1 MTTKRRLHIGLSLA
15 PTWLS
20 GDGWRRLDSNIE
32 NIYSEEFYLDIAR
45 RAETARLDFVFRP
58 DTLFLDPQALETG
71 PGFGSLDPTILLA
84 AMARETSHV
93 GLLTTISTTF
103 NSPYVVARQLQSLN
117 WLSKGRVGWN
127 IVTALDGNENFGLPA
142 MPSAGERYARAA
154 EFTQVVRRLWVS
166 YPQDALKQDRESGRY
181 AVSALVQPIDHVGA
195 RFSVKGP
202 LNLPAYGTSSIPLIQ
217 AGASPTGRDFAAS
230 VADAIFA
237 STPDMAAALELR
249 NDLRQRALGHG
260 RRAEDIR
267 VLPGLSLY
275 LASNRSEA
283 RALFAQTHA
292 RADAGRKFKAI
303 RDMTGLDLS
312 YWPDDR
318 RVTAADLPEV
328 VPALRSRTHADLLL
342 RLIRNEQPTVAELL
356 TRPEVIGSAHWR
368 VIGTAQDAAGQ
379 VRQWASAGA
388 IDGFVILPGGSAEA
402 LRLAL
407 EDLVPQLAEAGLFRQ
422 AYRGSTFAD
431 HLRDDGDI

>member
-1 MTTKRRLHIGLSLA
+1 MEIKRRLHIGLSLA

-20 GDGWRRLDSNIE
+20 GDGWRRLDSDIE
-32 NIYSEEFYLDIAR
+32 NIYSDEFYLDIAK
-45 RAETARLDFVFRP
+45 RAEAARLDFVFRP
-58 DTLFLDPQALETG
+58 DTLFLDPHALETG

-84 AMARETSHV
+84 TMARETSHI

-142 MPSAGERYARAA
+142 MPSAGERYERAA
-154 EFTQVVRRLWVS
+154 EFTQIVRRLWAS

-181 AVSALVQPIDHVGA
+181 ADSALVRPIDHVGA

-249 NDLRQRALGHG
+249 SDLRQRALGHG
-260 RRAEDIR
+260 RRADDIR

-292 RADAGRKFKAI
+292 RADTGRRFKAI

-312 YWPDDR
+312 HWPDDR

-328 VPALRSRTHADLLL
+328 TPALRSRTHAELLL
-342 RLIRNEQPTVAELL
+342 RLIRNEQPTVTELL

-407 EDLVPQLAEAGLFRQ
+407 EDLVPQLTEAGLFRQ
-422 AYRGSTFAD
+422 TYRGSTFAD
-431 HLRDDGDI
+431 HLRDDGGA

>member
-1 MTTKRRLHIGLSLA
+1 MTRRLHVGVSLA

-32 NIYSEEFYLDIAR
+32 NIYSEELYLDIAK
-45 RAETARLDFVFRP
+45 RAEAAKLDFVFRP

-84 AMARETSHV
+84 AMVRETSHV

-154 EFTQVVRRLWVS
+154 EFTQVVRRLWAS

-202 LNLPAYGTSSIPLIQ
+202 LNLPAYGTSPIPLIQ
-217 AGASPTGRDFAAS
+217 AGASPTGRDFAAC

-249 NDLRQRALGHG
+249 TDLRQRALGHG
-260 RRAEDIR
+260 RRADDIR
-267 VLPGLSLY
+267 VLPGLSLF
-275 LASNRSEA
+275 LAPNRAEA
-283 RALFAQTHA
+283 HELFAETHA
-292 RADAGRKFKAI
+292 RADIGRKIAAI

-312 YWPDDR
+312 HWPDDR
-318 RVTAADLPEV
+318 RVSAADMPEV
-328 VPALRSRTHADLLL
+328 APALRSRTHADLLL
-342 RLIRNEQPTVAELL
+342 RLIRNEKPTVAELL

-368 VIGTAQDAAGQ
+368 VIGTVEDAVEQ
-379 VRQWASAGA
+379 IRQWAGAGA
-388 IDGFVILPGGSAEA
+388 IDGFIILPGGSVEA

-407 EDLVPQLAEAGLFRQ
+407 DDLMPRLVEARLFRDE
-422 AYRGSTFAD
+422 YRGSTFAD
-431 HLRDDGDI
+431 HLKDDGDA